1 MNEKMY
7 FYAMIT
13 KEKILEIIFQAATE
27 FNTMQEEDEQLEL
40 RADEVLFSRAGFTQ
54 AGKIDS
60 MGLVNFLVTLDE
72 LLDKEEET
80 VGLHFDISEVLEQKE
95 TALRDMNA
103 LADYIVL
110 KNSKK

>member
-1 MNEKMY
+1 
-7 FYAMIT
+7 MIT
-13 KEKILEIIFQAATE
+13 KDIILNYLFRAAEE

-54 AGKIDS
+54 AGKLDS

-72 LLDKEEET
+72 LLDREEET

-95 TALRDMNA
+95 TALKDMNA
-103 LADYIVL
+103 LADFIVS

>member
-1 MNEKMY
+1 
-7 FYAMIT
+7 MIT
-13 KEKILEIIFQAATE
+13 KEKILSYIFRAAEE

-54 AGKIDS
+54 SGKLDS

-72 LLDKEEET
+72 ILDSEEET
-80 VGLHFDISEVLEQKE
+80 VGLHFDISEILEEKE

-103 LADYIVL
+103 LADYIIS